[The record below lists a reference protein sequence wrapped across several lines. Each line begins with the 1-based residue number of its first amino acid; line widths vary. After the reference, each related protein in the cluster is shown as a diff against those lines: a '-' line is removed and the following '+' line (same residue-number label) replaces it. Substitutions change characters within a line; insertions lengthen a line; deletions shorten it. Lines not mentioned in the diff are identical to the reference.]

1 MKVFLSLQETFPGTK
16 SKLMITDKSEIANE
30 MENLMAK
37 YIFVAMMKTYFFSL
51 TDDIFYYVYDLIYS
65 SVRTTA
71 ITSGY
76 MEVGTAMKM
85 NFI

>member
-1 MKVFLSLQETFPGTK
+1 
-16 SKLMITDKSEIANE
+16 MITDKSEIANE
-30 MENLMAK
+30 MENLLVK

-51 TDDIFYYVYDLIYS
+51 TGEIFYYIYDLIYS
-65 SVRTTA
+65 SVTTTA

-76 MEVGTAMKM
+76 VEEGTAMKM